1 MVVKQERRW
10 RREKQKRKAMMM
22 SASSSKGA
30 NGERNGAYS
39 PSSFSQPRPPPTQPQ
54 HSRAPTFKWG
64 ITFANIADFSRPA
77 ETISTPQQCAVT
89 ATGVIWSRFATQI
102 VPVNYNLL
110 TVNAFMAMT
119 GMYQLSRKFGL
130 IESAP
135 AAAAGGAV
143 AAVKEEVKKVSAA

>member
-1 MVVKQERRW
+1 M
-10 RREKQKRKAMMM
+10 
-22 SASSSKGA
+22 GA
-30 NGERNGAYS
+30 TGGGGGRCRGRSELLRL
-39 PSSFSQPRPPPTQPQ
+39 PPLFLNPDLLLFHRLNLQNL
-54 HSRAPTFKWG
+54 HRAPTFKWG

-102 VPVNYNLL
+102 TPVNYNLL

-130 IESAP
+130 IEGGG
-135 AAAAGGAV
+135 GGAAPGAPGAGAVV
-143 AAVKEEVKKVSAA
+143 AAVKEEAKKVSPA

>member
-1 MVVKQERRW
+1 MRMRERERERLREEGRRRRW
-10 RREKQKRKAMMM
+10 PCRG
-22 SASSSKGA
+22 SKGA
-30 NGERNGAYS
+30 KQKKG
-39 PSSFSQPRPPPTQPQ
+39 SSFVFSSFLNPEPDLSLSKKKKLKKNSTT
-54 HSRAPTFKWG
+54 RAPTFKWG

-102 VPVNYNLL
+102 TPVNYNLL

-130 IESAP
+130 IES
-135 AAAAGGAV
+135 GGV
-143 AAVKEEVKKVSAA
+143 VVKEEAKKEVSPA

>member
-1 MVVKQERRW
+1 VRWWWWKRRW
-10 RREKQKRKAMMM
+10 RREAEEREREKERDDD
-22 SASSSKGA
+22 
-30 NGERNGAYS
+30 GERARAQTENGTML
-39 PSSFSQPRPPPTQPQ
+39 SFSFPLNPDHLLPKLN
-54 HSRAPTFKWG
+54 SRAPTFKWG

-77 ETISTPQQCAVT
+77 DSISTPQQCAVT

-130 IESAP
+130 IESGP
-135 AAAAGGAV
+135 AAGAV
-143 AAVKEEVKKVSAA
+143 AAVKEEVKKVSPA

>member
-1 MVVKQERRW
+1 MP
-10 RREKQKRKAMMM
+10 RE
-22 SASSSKGA
+22 SKGA
-30 NGERNGAYS
+30 KKKKKKLVRLLLNLDLFSLS
-39 PSSFSQPRPPPTQPQ
+39 PFPQ
-54 HSRAPTFKWG
+54 LKKQQLRAPTFKWG

-102 VPVNYNLL
+102 TPVNYNLL

-130 IESAP
+130 IESGSGG
-135 AAAAGGAV
+135 GGAV
-143 AAVKEEVKKVSAA
+143 AAAVKEEAKKVSPA

>member
-1 MVVKQERRW
+1 MLTARTGARAQP
-10 RREKQKRKAMMM
+10 EKACFV
-22 SASSSKGA
+22 SLLFFLFFLNPDLFLFLLLLLISSTLSLKE
-30 NGERNGAYS
+30 NEI
-39 PSSFSQPRPPPTQPQ
+39 P
-54 HSRAPTFKWG
+54 RAPTFKWG

-89 ATGVIWSRFATQI
+89 ATGLIWSRFATQI

-130 IESAP
+130 ISDSSESPP
-135 AAAAGGAV
+135 AGAT
-143 AAVKEEVKKVSAA
+143 AAVKEEGAKKVSPA